1 MSTDRTKGEVWVF
14 AEQEEGKLADIVF
27 ELLGKARE
35 LADKLGVKVGAALLG
50 SGVESLAQPLF
61 AGGADVVHL
70 VDDPALKVFRNKAY
84 RVATV
89 ELVKE
94 CQPQIFIFGATHM
107 GRDLAPAVA
116 SALKCGLTADCTDLQ
131 IGDYT
136 DKKTGEEFK
145 NVLHQIR
152 PAFGGNII
160 ATIVNARNW
169 PQMAT
174 VREGVMK
181 PLERRATCDVP
192 RASCDA
198 PRASCDVPGTMHE
211 AQGTEHEA
219 RRTMHVVRHDAHL
232 DGVEIPTEVVEI
244 VRKVSS
250 VNLKGA
256 RIIVAGG
263 AGVGSKVNFK
273 LLHDLAAAL
282 GGAVGGSRAAV
293 DLGYCE
299 HERQIGQ
306 TGVTV
311 RPALFI
317 SCGISG
323 AVQHLAGMKDS
334 AKIIAINTDKEAP
347 IFKVAHYGI
356 VGDLNVVIPK
366 LIKAIKAKG

>member
-1 MSTDRTKGEVWVF
+1 MNTRSGEVWVF
-14 AEQEEGKLADIVF
+14 AEQEEGKLAEIAF

-35 LADKLGVKVGAALLG
+35 LAGKLGVRVGAVLMG
-50 SGVESLAQPLF
+50 SGVEALAKPLF
-61 AGGADVVHL
+61 EGGADIVHL

-84 RVATV
+84 RHALV

-94 CQPQIFIFGATHM
+94 CPPQILIFGATHM
-107 GRDLAPAVA
+107 GRDLGPSVA
-116 SALKCGLTADCTDLQ
+116 SALRCGLTADCTDLQ

-136 DKKTGEEFK
+136 DRKKGEEFK
-145 NVLHQIR
+145 NILHQIR

-174 VREGVMK
+174 VREGVMR
-181 PLERRATCDVP
+181 PLERTCRPAELPND
-192 RASCDA
+192 RI
-198 PRASCDVPGTMHE
+198 
-211 AQGTEHEA
+211 
-219 RRTMHVVRHDAHL
+219 VRHDSHL

-244 VRKVSS
+244 VRKASS
-250 VNLKGA
+250 VNLKGS

-263 AGVGSKVNFK
+263 AGVGSKENFA

-311 RPALFI
+311 RPALMI

-323 AVQHLAGMKDS
+323 AVQHLAGMQDS
-334 AKIIAINTDKEAP
+334 QKIIAINTDRDAP

-366 LIKAIKAKG
+366 LIKAIRQKGG

>member
-1 MSTDRTKGEVWVF
+1 MKNTKGEVWVF
-14 AEQEEGKLADIVF
+14 AEQEEGKLSDVPF

-35 LADKLGVKVGAALLG
+35 LAGKLGVKVGAVLMG
-50 SGVESLAQPLF
+50 DGVEPLAAKLV

-70 VDDPALKVFRNKAY
+70 VEDSELRVFRNKAY
-84 RVATV
+84 RHSLV

-94 CQPQIFIFGATHM
+94 CQPQIVIFGATHM
-107 GRDLAPAVA
+107 GRDLAPSVA
-116 SALKCGLTADCTDLQ
+116 SALQCGLTADCTDLQ
-131 IGDYT
+131 IGDYE
-136 DKKTGEEFK
+136 DKKTGEKFS
-145 NVLHQIR
+145 NILMQIR

-160 ATIVNARNW
+160 ATIVNPRNW

-181 PLERRATCDVP
+181 PLAAD
-192 RASCDA
+192 AS
-198 PRASCDVPGTMHE
+198 
-211 AQGTEHEA
+211 
-219 RRTMHVVRHDAHL
+219 RTGEVVRHDARL
-232 DGVEIPTEVVEI
+232 AGVEIPTEVIEI

-256 RIIVAGG
+256 RIIVCGG
-263 AGVGSKVNFK
+263 AGVGSKDNFA
-273 LLHDLAAAL
+273 LLHELAAAL

-311 RPALFI
+311 RPALMI
-317 SCGISG
+317 SCGVSG
-323 AVQHLAGMKDS
+323 AVQHLAGMQDS
-334 AKIIAINTDKEAP
+334 AKIIAINTDKDAP

-366 LIKAIKAKG
+366 LIKAIKQKGG

>member
-1 MSTDRTKGEVWVF
+1 MSTQSGEVWVF
-14 AEQEEGKLADIVF
+14 AEQEGGKLSGIAF

-35 LADKLGVKVGAALLG
+35 LADKLGVKVGAVLMG
-50 SGVESLAQPLF
+50 SGVEALAKELF

-70 VDDPALKVFRNKAY
+70 IDDPALKVFRNKAY
-84 RVATV
+84 RHALV

-94 CQPQIFIFGATHM
+94 CSPQIVIFGATHM
-107 GRDLAPAVA
+107 GRDLGPSVA
-116 SALKCGLTADCTDLQ
+116 SALRCGLTADCTDLQ
-131 IGDYT
+131 IGDFT
-136 DKKTGEEFK
+136 DKKTGEEFH

-160 ATIVNARNW
+160 ATIVNARHW

-181 PLERRATCDVP
+181 PLEKGSGIR
-192 RASCDA
+192 
-198 PRASCDVPGTMHE
+198 
-211 AQGTEHEA
+211 AQGS
-219 RRTMHVVRHDAHL
+219 VLKHDSHL
-232 DGVEIPTEVVEI
+232 DGVEIPTEVIDI
-244 VRKVSS
+244 VRKVST
-250 VNLKGA
+250 VNLKGS
-256 RIIVAGG
+256 RVIVAGG
-263 AGVGSKVNFK
+263 AGVGSKENFA

-311 RPALFI
+311 RPALMI
-317 SCGISG
+317 SCGVSG
-323 AVQHLAGMKDS
+323 AVQHLAGMQDS
-334 AKIIAINTDKEAP
+334 AKIIAINTDKDAP

-366 LIKAIKAKG
+366 LIKAIKTKGE

>member
-1 MSTDRTKGEVWVF
+1 MADRSKGEVWVF
-14 AEQEEGKLADIVF
+14 AEQEEGKLADIAF

-35 LADKLGVKVGAALLG
+35 LADKLGVKVGAVLMGAFG
-50 SGVESLAQPLF
+50 EGADVLATQLV

-70 VDDPALKVFRNKAY
+70 IDDPALKAFRNKAY
-84 RVATV
+84 RHALV

-94 CQPQIFIFGATHM
+94 CAPQIVIFGATHM
-107 GRDLAPAVA
+107 GRDLAPSVA
-116 SALKCGLTADCTDLQ
+116 SALRCGLTADCTDLQ

-145 NVLHQIR
+145 NVLKQIR

-160 ATIVNARNW
+160 ATIVNPRNW

-174 VREGVMK
+174 VREGVMR
-181 PLERRATCDVP
+181 PLAAVEGVKGKGAEV
-192 RASCDA
+192 
-198 PRASCDVPGTMHE
+198 
-211 AQGTEHEA
+211 
-219 RRTMHVVRHDAHL
+219 VVRHDSHL
-232 DGVEIPTEVVEI
+232 QGVDIPVEVVEI
-244 VRKVSS
+244 IRKTSS
-250 VNLKGA
+250 INLKGA

-263 AGVGSKVNFK
+263 AGVGSKENFG
-273 LLHDLAAAL
+273 LLHELAAVL

-323 AVQHLAGMKDS
+323 AVQHLAGMQDS
-334 AKIIAINTDKEAP
+334 AKIIAINTDPEAP

-356 VGDLNVVIPK
+356 VGDLNAVIPK
-366 LIKAIKAKG
+366 LIKAIKAKGETSPA

>member
-1 MSTDRTKGEVWVF
+1 MNTRSGEVWVF
-14 AEQEEGKLADIVF
+14 AEQEEGKLAEIAF

-35 LADKLGVKVGAALLG
+35 LADKLGVKVGAVLMG

-61 AGGADVVHL
+61 EGGADVVHL
-70 VDDPALKVFRNKAY
+70 IDDAALSVFRNKAY
-84 RVATV
+84 RHA
-89 ELVKE
+89 LVSLIKE
-94 CQPQIFIFGATHM
+94 CQPQIVIFGATHM
-107 GRDLAPAVA
+107 GRDLAPSVA
-116 SALKCGLTADCTDLQ
+116 SALRCGLTADCTDLQ

-145 NVLHQIR
+145 NILHQIR

-160 ATIVNARNW
+160 ATIVNARHW

-174 VREGVMK
+174 VREGVMT
-181 PLERRATCDVP
+181 PLNACGCGACTVKRPTGEIVKH
-192 RASCDA
+192 S
-198 PRASCDVPGTMHE
+198 
-211 AQGTEHEA
+211 AQ
-219 RRTMHVVRHDAHL
+219 L
-232 DGVEIPTEVVEI
+232 DGVEIPVEVIEI
-244 VRKVSS
+244 VRKASS
-250 VNLKGA
+250 VNLKGS

-263 AGVGSKVNFK
+263 AGVGSKENFQ
-273 LLHDLAAAL
+273 LLHDLATAL

-311 RPALFI
+311 RPALMI

-323 AVQHLAGMKDS
+323 AVQHLAGMQDS
-334 AKIIAINTDKEAP
+334 QKIIAINTDKDAP

-356 VGDLNVVIPK
+356 VGDLNVIIPK
-366 LIKAIKAKG
+366 MIRAIRTKGC

>member
-1 MSTDRTKGEVWVF
+1 MNTRSGEVWVF
-14 AEQEEGKLADIVF
+14 AEQEEGKLAEIAF

-35 LADKLGVKVGAALLG
+35 LADKLGVKVGAVLMG
-50 SGVESLAQPLF
+50 SWGGDVSSPLEKVTSALF
-61 AGGADVVHL
+61 AGGADIVHL

-84 RVATV
+84 RHAMVK
-89 ELVKE
+89 LVKE
-94 CQPQIFIFGATHM
+94 CSPQIVIFGATHM

-116 SALKCGLTADCTDLQ
+116 SALRCGLTADCTDLQ

-145 NVLHQIR
+145 NILHQIR

-160 ATIVNARNW
+160 ATIVNARHW

-181 PLERRATCDVP
+181 PLVRDEGRGMRDEGA
-192 RASCDA
+192 
-198 PRASCDVPGTMHE
+198 
-211 AQGTEHEA
+211 
-219 RRTMHVVRHDAHL
+219 VVKHSAHL
-232 DGVEIPTEVVEI
+232 EGVEIPTEVVEI
-244 VRKVSS
+244 VRKTSS
-250 VNLKGA
+250 VNLKGS
-256 RIIVAGG
+256 RVIVAGG
-263 AGVGSKVNFK
+263 AGVGSKENFA

-311 RPALFI
+311 RPALMI

-323 AVQHLAGMKDS
+323 AVQHLAGMQDS
-334 AKIIAINTDKEAP
+334 QKIIAINTDKDAP

-366 LIKAIKAKG
+366 LIKAIRNKG

>member
-1 MSTDRTKGEVWVF
+1 MNMDRSKGEVWVF

-50 SGVESLAQPLF
+50 SFDTTGASRLRDALA

-70 VDDPALKVFRNKAY
+70 VDDPALGVFRNKAY
-84 RVATV
+84 RHAMV
-89 ELVKE
+89 ELVRE
-94 CQPQIFIFGATHM
+94 CSPQIVIFGATHM

-116 SALKCGLTADCTDLQ
+116 SALRCGLTADCTDLR
-131 IGDYT
+131 IGDFT
-136 DKKTGEEFK
+136 DKKTGETFT

-181 PLERRATCDVP
+181 PIEKTAGKTAELVSHPSHLE
-192 RASCDA
+192 
-198 PRASCDVPGTMHE
+198 
-211 AQGTEHEA
+211 
-219 RRTMHVVRHDAHL
+219 
-232 DGVEIPTEVVEI
+232 GVEIPTEVIEV

-263 AGVGSKVNFK
+263 AGVGSKENFAM
-273 LLHDLAAAL
+273 LHDLAAAL

-323 AVQHLAGMKDS
+323 AVQHLAGMQDS
-334 AKIIAINTDKEAP
+334 AKIIAINTDKDAP

-366 LIKAIKAKG
+366 LIKAVRAK

>member
-1 MSTDRTKGEVWVF
+1 MNTRSGEVWVF
-14 AEQEEGKLADIVF
+14 AEQEDGKIADIAF
-27 ELLGKARE
+27 ELLGKGRE
-35 LADKLGVKVGAALLG
+35 LADRLGVKLAAVLMGA
-50 SGVESLAQPLF
+50 GVEPLAAELA
-61 AGGADVVHL
+61 AGGADL
-70 VDDPALKVFRNKAY
+70 VRLIEDPALRVFRGLAY
-84 RVATV
+84 REA
-89 ELVKE
+89 LVDAIRE
-94 CQPQIFIFGATHM
+94 GSPQIVLFGATHM

-116 SALKCGLTADCTDLQ
+116 SALRCGLTADCTDLQ

-136 DKKTGEEFK
+136 DKRTGETFT
-145 NVLHQIR
+145 NVLQQIR

-160 ATIVNARNW
+160 ATIVNARSW

-181 PLERRATCDVP
+181 RIERV
-192 RASCDA
+192 
-198 PRASCDVPGTMHE
+198 E
-211 AQGTEHEA
+211 AVEKVE
-219 RRTMHVVRHDAHL
+219 VVRHSPSAATASHL
-232 DGVEIPTEVVEI
+232 SELPVEVVDI
-244 VRKVSS
+244 VRKHAS

-263 AGVGSKVNFK
+263 AGVGSKENFQ

-282 GGAVGGSRAAV
+282 GGAVGASRAAV
-293 DLGYCE
+293 DLGYAE

-323 AVQHLAGMKDS
+323 AVQHLAGMQES
-334 AKIIAINTDKEAP
+334 AKIIAINTDKDAP

-356 VGDLNVVIPK
+356 VGDLAVVIPK
-366 LIKAIKAKG
+366 IIKAVRG

>member
-1 MSTDRTKGEVWVF
+1 MDRNKGEVWVF
-14 AEQEEGKLADIVF
+14 AEQEEGKLSEVPF

-35 LADKLGVKVGAALLG
+35 LAGKLGVKVGAALLG
-50 SGVESLAQPLF
+50 SGVGHLAKELIER
-61 AGGADVVHL
+61 GADIVHTI
-70 VDDPALKVFRNKAY
+70 DDKRLEQYRNKAY
-84 RVATV
+84 RTALTA
-89 ELVKE
+89 LIKE
-94 CQPQIFIFGATHM
+94 VNPQIVIFGATHM

-116 SALKCGLTADCTDLQ
+116 SALSCGLTADCTDLQ
-131 IGDYT
+131 IGDYE
-136 DKKTGEEFK
+136 DKRTGEKFE

-181 PLERRATCDVP
+181 PIERDSGAT
-192 RASCDA
+192 
-198 PRASCDVPGTMHE
+198 GE
-211 AQGTEHEA
+211 
-219 RRTMHVVRHDAHL
+219 VVAHDSAL
-232 DGVEIPTEVVEI
+232 DGVDIPVEI
-244 VRKVSS
+244 VEIIRRQSS
-250 VNLKGA
+250 VNLKGS

-263 AGVGSKVNFK
+263 AGVGSRENFK
-273 LLHDLAAAL
+273 LLHELAEAL

-323 AVQHLAGMKDS
+323 AVQHLAGMQDS
-334 AKIIAINTDKEAP
+334 AKIIAINTDKDAP

-366 LIKAIKAKG
+366 LIKAVKNKG

>member
-1 MSTDRTKGEVWVF
+1 MKNIQGEVWVF
-14 AEQEEGKLADIVF
+14 AEQEDGKVSEVPF

-35 LADKLGVKVGAALLG
+35 LADRLGVKVGAALLG
-50 SGVESLAQPLF
+50 DWSGEAGATALAEAETALF
-61 AGGADVVHL
+61 EGGADVVHL

-84 RVATV
+84 RHAMV

-94 CQPQIFIFGATHM
+94 VNPQIVIFGATHM

-145 NVLHQIR
+145 NVLQQIR

-181 PLERRATCDVP
+181 PLERVSGRKGET
-192 RASCDA
+192 
-198 PRASCDVPGTMHE
+198 
-211 AQGTEHEA
+211 
-219 RRTMHVVRHDAHL
+219 VRHDSHL
-232 DGVEIPTEVVEI
+232 AGVEIPTEVVEI
-244 VRKVSS
+244 VRRAST
-250 VNLKGA
+250 VNLKGS
-256 RIIVAGG
+256 RIIVTGG
-263 AGVGSKVNFK
+263 AGVGSKENFA
-273 LLHDLAAAL
+273 LLYELASVL

-311 RPALFI
+311 RPALMI
-317 SCGISG
+317 SCGVSG

-334 AKIIAINTDKEAP
+334 AKIIAINTDKDAP

-366 LIKAIKAKG
+366 LIKAIKQKG

>member
-1 MSTDRTKGEVWVF
+1 MDRTKGEVWVF
-14 AEQEEGKLADIVF
+14 AEQEEGKLSEVPF

-35 LADKLGVKVGAALLG
+35 LADKLGVKVGAVLMG
-50 SGVESLAQPLF
+50 SWGGDVSSPVEKVTSALF
-61 AGGADVVHL
+61 AGGADIVHL
-70 VDDPALKVFRNKAY
+70 IDDPALKVFRNKAY
-84 RVATV
+84 RHAMV

-94 CQPQIFIFGATHM
+94 CSPQIVIFGATHM
-107 GRDLAPAVA
+107 GRDLGPAVA
-116 SALKCGLTADCTDLQ
+116 SALRCGLTADCTDLQ

-160 ATIVNARNW
+160 ATIVNARHW

-181 PLERRATCDVP
+181 PVEPKSEVEVEQRI
-192 RASCDA
+192 
-198 PRASCDVPGTMHE
+198 
-211 AQGTEHEA
+211 
-219 RRTMHVVRHDAHL
+219 VRHSSHL
-232 DGVEIPTEVVEI
+232 EGVEIPTEVVEI
-244 VRKVSS
+244 VRTVSS
-250 VNLKGA
+250 VNLKGS
-256 RIIVAGG
+256 RVIVAGG
-263 AGVGSKVNFK
+263 AGVGSAANFA

-311 RPALFI
+311 RPALMI

-323 AVQHLAGMKDS
+323 AVQHLAGMQDS
-334 AKIIAINTDKEAP
+334 QKIIAINTDKDAP

-366 LIKAIKAKG
+366 LIRAIRNKG

>member
-1 MSTDRTKGEVWVF
+1 MDRTKGEVWVF
-14 AEQEEGKLADIVF
+14 AEQEEGKLSEVPF

-35 LADKLGVKVGAALLG
+35 LADKLGVKVGAVLMG
-50 SGVESLAQPLF
+50 SGVEALAKPLF
-61 AGGADVVHL
+61 AGGADIVHL

-84 RVATV
+84 RHALV

-94 CQPQIFIFGATHM
+94 CSPQIVIFGATHM
-107 GRDLAPAVA
+107 GRDLGPSVA
-116 SALKCGLTADCTDLQ
+116 SALRCGLTADCTDLQ

-136 DKKTGEEFK
+136 DKKAGEEFK

-160 ATIVNARNW
+160 ATIVNARHW

-174 VREGVMK
+174 VREGVMRS
-181 PLERRATCDVP
+181 LD
-192 RASCDA
+192 ASEKGKRKSEKC
-198 PRASCDVPGTMHE
+198 E
-211 AQGTEHEA
+211 
-219 RRTMHVVRHDAHL
+219 VVKHSSHL

-250 VNLKGA
+250 VNLKGS
-256 RIIVAGG
+256 RVIVAGG
-263 AGVGSKVNFK
+263 AGVGSKENFA

-311 RPALFI
+311 RPALMI

-323 AVQHLAGMKDS
+323 AVQHLAGMQDS
-334 AKIIAINTDKEAP
+334 QKIIAINTDKDAP

-356 VGDLNVVIPK
+356 VGDLNMVIPK
-366 LIKAIKAKG
+366 LIKAIRNKG

>member
-1 MSTDRTKGEVWVF
+1 MNMDRSKGEVWVF

-50 SGVESLAQPLF
+50 SFDTTGASRLRDALA

-70 VDDPALKVFRNKAY
+70 VDDPALGVFRNKAY
-84 RVATV
+84 RHAMV
-89 ELVKE
+89 ELVRE
-94 CQPQIFIFGATHM
+94 CSPQIVIFGATHM

-116 SALKCGLTADCTDLQ
+116 SALRCGLTADCTDLR
-131 IGDYT
+131 IGDFT
-136 DKKTGEEFK
+136 DKKTGETFT

-181 PLERRATCDVP
+181 PLEKTAGKTAELVSHP
-192 RASCDA
+192 S
-198 PRASCDVPGTMHE
+198 
-211 AQGTEHEA
+211 
-219 RRTMHVVRHDAHL
+219 HL
-232 DGVEIPTEVVEI
+232 EGVEIPTEVIEV

-263 AGVGSKVNFK
+263 AGVGSKENFAM
-273 LLHDLAAAL
+273 LHDLAAAL

-323 AVQHLAGMKDS
+323 AVQHLAGMQDS
-334 AKIIAINTDKEAP
+334 AKIIAINTDKDAP

-366 LIKAIKAKG
+366 LIKAVRAK

>member
-1 MSTDRTKGEVWVF
+1 MAIDRTKGEVWVF
-14 AEQEEGKLADIVF
+14 AEQEEGQLSDVPR
-27 ELLGKARE
+27 ELLGKGRE
-35 LADKLGVKVGAALLG
+35 LADRLGVPLAAVLIG
-50 SGVESLAQPLF
+50 QGVEPLCAKLF
-61 AGGADVVHL
+61 EAGADKVHL
-70 VDDPALKVFRNKAY
+70 IEDAELKVFRGKAY
-84 RVATV
+84 RHAMV
-89 ELVKE
+89 ELIKE
-94 CQPQIFIFGATHM
+94 CAPQIVIFGATHM

-116 SALKCGLTADCTDLQ
+116 SALRCGLTADCTDLQ

-136 DKKTGEEFK
+136 DAKTKESFT
-145 NVLHQIR
+145 NVLQQIR

-160 ATIVNARNW
+160 ATIVNPRNW

-181 PLERRATCDVP
+181 PLDP
-192 RASCDA
+192 Q
-198 PRASCDVPGTMHE
+198 PG
-211 AQGTEHEA
+211 
-219 RRTMHVVRHDAHL
+219 RTGEIVRHDSRLA
-232 DGVEIPTEVVEI
+232 GVDIPVEVVAI
-244 VRKVSS
+244 IRKHSS
-250 VNLKGA
+250 INLKAA

-263 AGVGSKVNFK
+263 AGVGSKENFQ
-273 LLHDLAAAL
+273 LLHDLADAL

-323 AVQHLAGMKDS
+323 AVQHLAGMQDS
-334 AKIIAINTDKEAP
+334 AKIIAINTDKDAP
-347 IFKVAHYGI
+347 IFKIAHYGI

-366 LIKAIKAKG
+366 MIKAVKARGQ

>member
-1 MSTDRTKGEVWVF
+1 MDRTKGEVWVF
-14 AEQEEGKLADIVF
+14 AEQEEGKLSEVPF
-27 ELLGKARE
+27 ELLGKGRE
-35 LADKLGVKVGAALLG
+35 LADRLGVKLAAVVMG
-50 SGVESLAQPLF
+50 SGVEHLAKPLF
-61 AGGADVVHL
+61 EAGADIVHL
-70 VDDPALKVFRNKAY
+70 LDDKALEVFRNKAY
-84 RVATV
+84 RHALV

-94 CQPQIFIFGATHM
+94 CSPQIFIFGATHM

-131 IGDYT
+131 IADYT
-136 DKKTGEEFK
+136 DNRTKETFT
-145 NVLHQIR
+145 NILQQIR

-181 PLERRATCDVP
+181 PLESQPGRA
-192 RASCDA
+192 
-198 PRASCDVPGTMHE
+198 GE
-211 AQGTEHEA
+211 
-219 RRTMHVVRHDAHL
+219 VVRHDAKL
-232 DGVEIPTEVVEI
+232 EGVEIPVEVIEI
-244 VRKVSS
+244 VRKISS
-250 VNLKGA
+250 VNLKGS

-263 AGVGSKVNFK
+263 AGVGSKENFK

-282 GGAVGGSRAAV
+282 GGAVGASRAAV

-323 AVQHLAGMKDS
+323 AVQHLAGMQDS
-334 AKIIAINTDKEAP
+334 AKIIAINTDRDAP

-356 VGDLNVVIPK
+356 VGDLNTVVPMM
-366 LIKAIKAKG
+366 IKAVKG

>member
-1 MSTDRTKGEVWVF
+1 MTTDRSKGEVWVF
-14 AEQEEGKLADIVF
+14 AEQEDGVLSDVPR
-27 ELLGKARE
+27 ELLGKGRE
-35 LADKLGVKVGAALLG
+35 LADRLGVPLAAVLMG
-50 SGVESLAQPLF
+50 DGVEPLAKPLF
-61 AGGADVVHL
+61 EAGADKVHL
-70 VDDPALKVFRNKAY
+70 VEDPALKVFRGKAY
-84 RVATV
+84 RHAFVSMI
-89 ELVKE
+89 KE
-94 CQPQIFIFGATHM
+94 CAPQIVIFGATHM

-116 SALKCGLTADCTDLQ
+116 SELRCGLTADCTDLQ
-131 IGDYT
+131 IGQYT
-136 DKKTGEEFK
+136 DAKTKETFD
-145 NVLHQIR
+145 NVLLQIR

-181 PLERRATCDVP
+181 PLEK
-192 RASCDA
+192 
-198 PRASCDVPGTMHE
+198 VPG
-211 AQGTEHEA
+211 
-219 RRTMHVVRHDAHL
+219 RTGEIVRHASGL
-232 DGVEIPTEVVEI
+232 DGVEIPVEVLEI
-244 VRKVSS
+244 VRRHSN

-263 AGVGSKVNFK
+263 AGVGSKENFK
-273 LLHDLAAAL
+273 LLYDLADAL

-293 DLGYCE
+293 DLGYVE

-323 AVQHLAGMKDS
+323 AVQHLAGMQDS
-334 AKIIAINTDKEAP
+334 AKIIAINTDKDAP

-356 VGDLNVVIPK
+356 VGDLNVVVPK
-366 LIKAIKAKG
+366 LIKAIKG

>member
-1 MSTDRTKGEVWVF
+1 MSTQSGEVWVF
-14 AEQEEGKLADIVF
+14 AEQEDGKVAGIAF

-35 LADKLGVKVGAALLG
+35 LADKLGVRVGAVLMGA
-50 SGVESLAQPLF
+50 GVEELAKPLF

-70 VDDPALKVFRNKAY
+70 IDDPALKVFRNKPY
-84 RVATV
+84 RHAMV

-94 CQPQIFIFGATHM
+94 CSPQIVIFGATHM

-116 SALKCGLTADCTDLQ
+116 SALRCGLTADCTDLQ
-131 IGDYT
+131 IGDFT
-136 DKKTGEEFK
+136 DKKTGEEFH

-160 ATIVNARNW
+160 ATIVNARHW

-174 VREGVMK
+174 VREGVMR
-181 PLERRATCDVP
+181 PLEAKAKCE
-192 RASCDA
+192 
-198 PRASCDVPGTMHE
+198 GE
-211 AQGTEHEA
+211 
-219 RRTMHVVRHDAHL
+219 VVRHESHL
-232 DGVEIPTEVVEI
+232 EGVEIPTEVIDI
-244 VRKVSS
+244 VRKTSS

-256 RIIVAGG
+256 RVIVAGG
-263 AGVGSKVNFK
+263 AGVGSKENFA

-311 RPALFI
+311 RPALMI

-323 AVQHLAGMKDS
+323 AVQHLAGMQDS
-334 AKIIAINTDKEAP
+334 QKIIAINTDRDAP

-366 LIKAIKAKG
+366 LIKAIRNKG

>member
-1 MSTDRTKGEVWVF
+1 MTTDRSKGEVWVF
-14 AEQEEGKLADIVF
+14 AEQEDGVLSDVPR
-27 ELLGKARE
+27 ELLGKGRE
-35 LADKLGVKVGAALLG
+35 LADKLGVPLAAVLMG
-50 SGVESLAQPLF
+50 DGVEALAGALF
-61 AGGADVVHL
+61 EAGADKVHL
-70 VDDPALKVFRNKAY
+70 IEDPALKVFRGAAY
-84 RVATV
+84 RPA
-89 ELVKE
+89 LVKAVQE
-94 CQPQIFIFGATHM
+94 SKPQIVIFGATHM

-116 SALKCGLTADCTDLQ
+116 SELRCGLTADCTDLQ
-131 IGDYT
+131 IGEYV
-136 DKKTGEEFK
+136 DKKTEETFS
-145 NVLHQIR
+145 NVLLQIR

-160 ATIVNARNW
+160 ATIVNPRNW

-181 PLERRATCDVP
+181 PLEP
-192 RASCDA
+192 Q
-198 PRASCDVPGTMHE
+198 PG
-211 AQGTEHEA
+211 
-219 RRTMHVVRHDAHL
+219 RTGEIIRHDA
-232 DGVEIPTEVVEI
+232 GVAGMDLPVEVVEI
-244 VRKVSS
+244 VRRHSS

-263 AGVGSKVNFK
+263 AGVGSRENFK
-273 LLHDLAAAL
+273 LLYDLAEAI

-293 DLGYCE
+293 DLGYLE

-323 AVQHLAGMKDS
+323 AVQHLAGMQDS
-334 AKIIAINTDKEAP
+334 AKIIAINTDKDAP

-366 LIKAIKAKG
+366 LIKAIKG

>member
-1 MSTDRTKGEVWVF
+1 MEDRSKGEVWVF
-14 AEQEEGKLADIVF
+14 AEQEEGKLSDVPF
-27 ELLGKARE
+27 ELLGKGRE
-35 LADKLGVKVGAALLG
+35 LADKLGVKLGAVLMGAFGTDEESALATRL
-50 SGVESLAQPLF
+50 V

-70 VDDPALKVFRNKAY
+70 VNDAALKVFRNKAY
-84 RVATV
+84 RHAMV
-89 ELVKE
+89 ELVRE
-94 CQPQIFIFGATHM
+94 CAPQIVIFGATHM
-107 GRDLAPAVA
+107 GRDLAPSVA
-116 SALKCGLTADCTDLQ
+116 SALRCGLTADCTDLQ
-131 IGDYT
+131 IGDFT

-145 NVLHQIR
+145 NVLKQIR

-160 ATIVNARNW
+160 ATIVNPRNW

-181 PLERRATCDVP
+181 PLAAGTRDEERGMREEV
-192 RASCDA
+192 
-198 PRASCDVPGTMHE
+198 
-211 AQGTEHEA
+211 
-219 RRTMHVVRHDAHL
+219 VVRHDSHL
-232 DGVEIPTEVVEI
+232 AGVEIPVEVVEI

-250 VNLKGA
+250 VNLKGS

-263 AGVGSKVNFK
+263 AGVGSKENFK
-273 LLHDLAAAL
+273 LLHELAGVL

-323 AVQHLAGMKDS
+323 AVQHLAGMQDS
-334 AKIIAINTDKEAP
+334 AKIIAINTDKDAP
-347 IFKVAHYGI
+347 IFKIAHYGI

-366 LIKAIKAKG
+366 LIKAIKAKGEVPQV

>member
-1 MSTDRTKGEVWVF
+1 MATDRTEGEVWVF
-14 AEQEEGKLADIVF
+14 AEQEEGKLSGIVF

-35 LADKLGVKVGAALLG
+35 LADKLGVKVGAVLMG
-50 SGVESLAQPLF
+50 SWGGDVSSPLEKATSALF

-70 VDDPALKVFRNKAY
+70 IDDSALKVFRNKAY
-84 RVATV
+84 RHALV

-94 CQPQIFIFGATHM
+94 CSPQIVIFGATHM
-107 GRDLAPAVA
+107 GRDLGPSVA
-116 SALKCGLTADCTDLQ
+116 SALRCGLTADCTDLQ
-131 IGDYT
+131 IGDFT
-136 DKKTGEEFK
+136 DKKTGEVFH

-160 ATIVNARNW
+160 ATIVNARHW

-181 PLERRATCDVP
+181 PVEPKSKVEVEQRI
-192 RASCDA
+192 
-198 PRASCDVPGTMHE
+198 
-211 AQGTEHEA
+211 
-219 RRTMHVVRHDAHL
+219 VRHSSRL

-250 VNLKGA
+250 VNLKGS

-263 AGVGSKVNFK
+263 AGVGSAANFK
-273 LLHDLAAAL
+273 LLHELAAAL

-306 TGVTV
+306 TGGTV
-311 RPALFI
+311 RPALMI
-317 SCGISG
+317 SCGFSG
-323 AVQHLAGMKDS
+323 AVQHLAGMQDS
-334 AKIIAINTDKEAP
+334 QKIIAINTDKDAP

-366 LIKAIKAKG
+366 LIKAIKNKG